1 VQQQNKHVMKDRKTT
16 T

>member
-1 VQQQNKHVMKDRKTT
+1 VKQQNKHVMKDRKTT